1 MKKLLLL
8 VALVA
13 VAIGN
18 AAEPF
23 TYTDI
28 ARIGAK
34 QRSVYGLRSTA
45 DGEHYTAMVGGSVCR
60 FAYATGAQTDVIY
73 DAKAEGAVRVGD
85 YEFSQDESLLL
96 ISSNH
101 APIYR
106 HSFTADYYVAK
117 VGGRAEVLAPEIEGK
132 RDAVISPNNRWVGFV
147 AENDLYI
154 ADMQQGGAVRR
165 LTDDGKR
172 NHIINGATDWVYE
185 EEFAFTRAFAFS
197 PDGAKV
203 AYLRFDESEVE
214 EFEMMR
220 YDAQLYNRPYKFKYP
235 KAGERN
241 STVELY
247 VYDIATGN
255 RTKIDVGA
263 ETDQYIPRIGWTP
276 RGELYFFRENR
287 LQNHFEVLLASAE
300 GTSRVIYDER
310 SPRYVERVDDRTVT
324 FLSDGDRFVVR
335 NETESGY
342 MHLYLYSASRGRLRA
357 LTEGAWEVTEVVEVT
372 DEKVYYLSTETSPL
386 RRNLYSVKLNGKGK
400 RRITDRDGMYR
411 ISPSRGMRYYISYF
425 SSADDPQVV
434 TLHRA
439 NGEQVRVLEDNS
451 DYVKAMVDLPRKEFF
466 TFTTERGDRL
476 NGYMVRPSDFDK
488 SKKYPVL
495 MTQYSGPGSQSVA
508 DSWSL
513 GWEDAMV
520 QNGYVV
526 VCVDGRGTGFRGEE
540 FKKLTY
546 GQLGRLEVEDQIS
559 AARYLQTLS
568 WVDADRIG
576 IYGWSYGGF
585 MALGAALRGGDL
597 FKMAI
602 AVAPVTS
609 WRYYDSVYTEV
620 YNGLPQDNA
629 AGYDDNSPINFAEG
643 LSPRTSLLI
652 IHGTGDDNVHF
663 QNTVEMVRALNRA
676 GKQFDLAIYPDD
688 NHSMVPAG
696 RVHVRDRMV
705 RYTLENL

>member
-1 MKKLLLL
+1 MKKVFLF
-8 VALVA
+8 VALVLAA
-13 VAIGN
+13 VAN
-18 AAEPF
+18 AAEPY

-28 ARIGAK
+28 VRLSAK

-101 APIYR
+101 SPIYR
-106 HSFTADYYVAK
+106 RSFTADYYVAK
-117 VGGRAEVLAPEIEGK
+117 VGGRAEELAPEIEGK
-132 RDAVISPNNRWVGFV
+132 RDAVISPDNRWVGFV

-154 ADMQQGGAVRR
+154 ADMQNGGAVRR
-165 LTDDGKR
+165 LTTDGKR

-197 PDGAKV
+197 PDGAQV

-241 STVELY
+241 SAVELY
-247 VYDIATGN
+247 VYDIATGA
-255 RTKIDVGA
+255 RTKVDVGS
-263 ETDQYIPRIGWTP
+263 ESDQYIPRIGWTP

-287 LQNHFEVLLASAE
+287 LQNHFEVLLASAD
-300 GTSRVIYDER
+300 GASRVIYDER

-324 FLSDGDRFVVR
+324 FLADGDRFVVR

-342 MHLYLYSASRGRLRA
+342 MHLYLYSVSRGRLRA
-357 LTEGAWEVTEVVEVT
+357 LTDGAWEVTEVVEVT
-372 DEKVYYLSTETSPL
+372 DERVYYLSTETSPL
-386 RRNLYSVKLNGKGK
+386 RRNLYSVKLNGRDK
-400 RRITDRDGMYR
+400 RRITERDGMYR
-411 ISPSRGMRYYISYF
+411 IAPSRGMRYYISYF
-425 SSADDPQVV
+425 SSADDPQTV

-439 NGEQVRVLEDNS
+439 DGELVRVLEDNA
-451 DYVKAMVDLPRKEFF
+451 DYVKATIDLPRKEFF

-488 SKKYPVL
+488 TKKYPVL

-540 FKKLTY
+540 FKKVTY
-546 GQLGRLEVEDQIS
+546 ANLGHAEVEDQIS
-559 AARYLQTLS
+559 FARHLS
-568 WVDADRIG
+568 KFEFIDASRVG

-585 MALGAALRGGDL
+585 MALGCALKGEGL

-609 WRYYDSVYTEV
+609 WRYYDSIYTEI
-620 YNGLPQDNA
+620 YNGLPQDNP
-629 AGYDDNSPINFAEG
+629 AGYDNNSPINFADR
-643 LSPRTSLLI
+643 LSLNTRLLI
-652 IHGTGDDNVHF
+652 IHGTADDNVHF
-663 QNTVEMVRALNRA
+663 QNTMEMCRALNAA
-676 GKQFDLAIYPDD
+676 GKQYDMMVYPDQ
-688 NHSMVPAG
+688 NHSMRPN
-696 RVHVRDRMV
+696 DMV
-705 RYTLENL
+705 NIRQKMVDYCLENL

>member
-1 MKKLLLL
+1 MKRLLLF
-8 VALVA
+8 VALVVVSIA
-13 VAIGN
+13 N

-28 ARIGAK
+28 ARLASK

-45 DGEHYTAMVGGSVCR
+45 DGEHYTAMVDGSVCR

-101 APIYR
+101 KPIYR

-117 VGGRAEVLAPEIEGK
+117 VGGRAEALAPEIEGK
-132 RDAVISPNNRWVGFV
+132 RDAVISPDNRWVGFV

-154 ADMQQGGAVRR
+154 ADVQQGGAVRR

-197 PDGAKV
+197 PDGQKV

-220 YDAQLYNRPYKFKYP
+220 YGAQLYNRPYKFKYP

-241 STVELY
+241 SAVELY
-247 VYDIATGN
+247 VYDIATGK
-255 RTKIDVGA
+255 RTKVDVGA
-263 ETDQYIPRIGWTP
+263 EVDQYIPRIGWTP

-300 GTSRVIYDER
+300 GASRVIYDER
-310 SPRYVERVDDRTVT
+310 SPRYVERVDDRTIT

-342 MHLYLYSASRGRLRA
+342 YHLYLYSASRGRLRA

-372 DEKVYYLSTETSPL
+372 DERVYFISTETSPL

-400 RRITDRDGMYR
+400 RCITDRDGMYR
-411 ISPSRGMRYYISYF
+411 IAPSRGMRYYISYF
-425 SSADDPQVV
+425 SSVDAPQVV

-439 NGEQVRVLEDNS
+439 NGEQVRVLEDNA
-451 DYVKAMVDLPRKEFF
+451 DYVKETTDLPRKEFF

-559 AARYLQTLS
+559 AARYLQTLA
-568 WVDADRIG
+568 WVDAERIG

-620 YNGLPQDNA
+620 YNGLPQQNA

>member
-1 MKKLLLL
+1 M
-8 VALVA
+8 
-13 VAIGN
+13 
-18 AAEPF
+18 
-23 TYTDI
+23 
-28 ARIGAK
+28 
-34 QRSVYGLRSTA
+34 
-45 DGEHYTAMVGGSVCR
+45 
-60 FAYATGAQTDVIY
+60 
-73 DAKAEGAVRVGD
+73 
-85 YEFSQDESLLL
+85 
-96 ISSNH
+96 
-101 APIYR
+101 
-106 HSFTADYYVAK
+106 
-117 VGGRAEVLAPEIEGK
+117 
-132 RDAVISPNNRWVGFV
+132 
-147 AENDLYI
+147 
-154 ADMQQGGAVRR
+154 
-165 LTDDGKR
+165 
-172 NHIINGATDWVYE
+172 
-185 EEFAFTRAFAFS
+185 
-197 PDGAKV
+197 
-203 AYLRFDESEVE
+203 
-214 EFEMMR
+214 
-220 YDAQLYNRPYKFKYP
+220 
-235 KAGERN
+235 
-241 STVELY
+241 
-247 VYDIATGN
+247 
-255 RTKIDVGA
+255 
-263 ETDQYIPRIGWTP
+263 
-276 RGELYFFRENR
+276 
-287 LQNHFEVLLASAE
+287 
-300 GTSRVIYDER
+300 
-310 SPRYVERVDDRTVT
+310 
-324 FLSDGDRFVVR
+324 
-335 NETESGY
+335 
-342 MHLYLYSASRGRLRA
+342 
-357 LTEGAWEVTEVVEVT
+357 
-372 DEKVYYLSTETSPL
+372 
-386 RRNLYSVKLNGKGK
+386 
-400 RRITDRDGMYR
+400 
-411 ISPSRGMRYYISYF
+411 
-425 SSADDPQVV
+425 
-434 TLHRA
+434 
-439 NGEQVRVLEDNS
+439 EDNS
-451 DYVKAMVDLPRKEFF
+451 DYVKATVDLPRKEFF

-585 MALGAALRGGDL
+585 MALGAALRGGEL